1 MSSNKLVWDI
11 ELIKRYE
18 GAGPRYTSYPTA
30 VQFHELFSIDEYRQA
45 ARESVTKNT
54 PLSLYFHLPFC
65 THVCYYCGCNK
76 VITKDRS
83 KALPYLELLHREIEM
98 QAELFSTEQRVE
110 QLHWGGGTP
119 TFLSIEQ
126 MQALMKKTRQHFN
139 LVDETEGDFSIEIDP
154 READWATMNALREMG
169 FNRCSLGVQDLD
181 PKVQKAVNR
190 EQSEADTMAIIDAAR
205 TLQFQSINIDLIYGL
220 PFQSEASFMTTLER
234 VIEIAPDRLSV
245 FNYAHLPERFMPQ
258 RRINAEDLPS
268 SAEKLAIMQSTT
280 ERLLD
285 AGYVYIGMDH
295 FARPDDELAIAQES
309 GALHRNFQ
317 GYTTHAHCDL
327 VGMGVSSIS
336 QVNGAYSQN
345 HADIKMYMNRI
356 ENHQFAI
363 KRGLVMNKDDFI
375 RQAVISQLICHFE
388 LDFAAVEQRWDINFK
403 NYFAAELDQL
413 KPMAE
418 DGLITL
424 DEQGIEVT
432 GRGRLLIRNICMQFD
447 HYLGQESN
455 KGRFS
460 KVI

>member
-1 MSSNKLVWDI
+1 MSNKLVWDLD
-11 ELIKRYE
+11 LIKRYE

-30 VQFHELFSIDEYRQA
+30 VQFHELFSINEYRA
-45 ARESVTKNT
+45 AAAKSVEKNT

-76 VITKDRS
+76 VITKDRT
-83 KALPYLELLHREIEM
+83 KAIPYLELLHREIEM
-98 QAELFSTEQRVE
+98 QAELFSNQQIVE

-126 MQALMKKTRQHFN
+126 MQALMAKTRQHFN
-139 LVDETEGDFSIEIDP
+139 LVDESEGDFSIEIDP
-154 READWATMNALREMG
+154 READWSTMNALREMG

-181 PKVQKAVNR
+181 RKVQKAVNR
-190 EQSEADTMAIIDAAR
+190 EQSEEATMAIIDAAR

-220 PFQSEASFMTTLER
+220 PFQTEASFMKTLER

-268 SAEKLAIMQSTT
+268 SAEKLAIMQNTT
-280 ERLLD
+280 ERLLE

-309 GALHRNFQ
+309 GTLHRNFQ

-356 ENHQFAI
+356 ENGEFAI
-363 KRGLVMNKDDFI
+363 KRGLEMNQDDFI

-388 LDFAAVEQRWDINFK
+388 LDFSSIEARWNINFAD
-403 NYFAAELDQL
+403 YFAKELQQL
-413 KPMAE
+413 QPMAE
-418 DGLITL
+418 DGLVAL
-424 DEQGIEVT
+424 DQNGIEVT

>member
-1 MSSNKLVWDI
+1 MNSTLEWDL

-30 VQFHELFSIDEYRQA
+30 VQFHELFGFDQYQQA
-45 ARESVTKNT
+45 VAQSREKLT

-83 KALPYLELLHREIEM
+83 KAIPYLALLHREIEM
-98 QAELFSTEQRVE
+98 QAALFNPEQKVQ

-119 TFLSIEQ
+119 TFLSVPQ
-126 MQALMKKTRQHFN
+126 MQNLMAKTRQHFN
-139 LVDETEGDFSIEIDP
+139 LVDDNEGDFSIEIDP
-154 READWATMNALREMG
+154 READWTTMDALRNMG

-190 EQSEADTMAIIDAAR
+190 VQSEDETMAIIEAAR

-220 PFQSEASFMTTLER
+220 PFQSEQSFMTTLEK
-234 VIEIAPDRLSV
+234 VIEISPDRLSV

-258 RRINAEDLPS
+258 RRINTEDLPS
-268 SAEKLAIMQSTT
+268 SAEKLAIMQNTT
-280 ERLLD
+280 ERLLE

-295 FARPDDELAIAQES
+295 FARPDDELAIAQDS
-309 GALHRNFQ
+309 GTLHRNFQ

-327 VGMGVSSIS
+327 IGMGVSSIS

-345 HADIKMYMNRI
+345 HADIKLYMNRI
-356 ENHQFAI
+356 ENNKFAI
-363 KRGLVMNKDDFI
+363 KRGLVMTEDDFI
-375 RQAVISQLICHFE
+375 RQAVISELICHFT
-388 LDFAAVEQRWDINFK
+388 LDFDTTEAAWNINFST
-403 NYFAAELDQL
+403 YFANELKQL
-413 KPMAE
+413 QPMQK
-418 DGLITL
+418 DGLINI
-424 DEQGIEVT
+424 DDKGIQVT

-447 HYLGQESN
+447 NYLSREDN